1 MPLKTLLSYALL
13 CGAFLTKRRT
23 TGSLLPSSSFLGRRM
38 AARVPRENEG
48 LVVELGVGTGSIT
61 KSLLDSGLTHD
72 RMVAVDCSPEMVDW
86 TKKRFPK
93 AKVMLG
99 DASKLRELLDSDK
112 DLDSKKVTHVVSSL
126 PLKSLPK
133 NVVAGIANEVK
144 AVLPP
149 GGKLIQFTYDLR
161 KRPDPLLHQF
171 KLVDSSIVWLNVP
184 PARVSVY
191 EVA

>member
-1 MPLKTLLSYALL
+1 MPIKTLLSYAMFG
-13 CGAFLTKRRT
+13 GAFLTKRRT
-23 TGSLLPSSSFLGRRM
+23 TGSLIPSSPFLGKRM
-38 AARVPRENEG
+38 AARLPKEDDG
-48 LVVELGVGTGSIT
+48 IVVELGVGTGAIT

-72 RMVAVDCSPEMVDW
+72 QLVAVDCSPEMVDW
-86 TKKRFPK
+86 TKKRFPE

-99 DASKLRELLDSDK
+99 DASKLRELLNSDRE
-112 DLDSKKVTHVVSSL
+112 LCASKVKHVVSSL

-133 NVVAGIANEVK
+133 NVVKGIANEVREI
-144 AVLPP
+144 LPE

-161 KRPDPLLHQF
+161 RRPDPHLYQF
-171 KLVDSSIVWLNVP
+171 RLVESSVVWINFP